1 MKFLLAAALILSATS
16 AQAATYTTQ
25 MSCAKAKA
33 LVDTHGAIVLYSSPY
48 IYDRY
53 VAHQGYCSNA
63 GDQTTRPAYVPT
75 RDTAQCWV
83 GYYCAQDNRGGGG
96 N

>member
-1 MKFLLAAALILSATS
+1 MKFLLVAGLVLGSAA
-16 AQAATYTTQ
+16 AQAATYTTEI
-25 MSCAKAKA
+25 SCAQAQR
-33 LVDTHGAIVLYSSPY
+33 LVDTQGAIVLHSSPY

-63 GDQTTRPAYVPT
+63 GDETTRPAYVPT

-83 GYYCAQDNRGGGG
+83 GYYCAQSNRGSNGG
-96 N
+96 